1 MSRNVWYYFP
11 LLSKRRDVNS
21 CAVVGPRSARS
32 GQRQLEDAWQEKAID
47 EGMLDNIPMPRWRQV
62 FLRHIADLSR
72 DLRFRA

>member
-1 MSRNVWYYFP
+1 MIWCLEF
-11 LLSKRRDVNS
+11 
-21 CAVVGPRSARS
+21 GPYTLYPTKSYTIYPTYPIQGLDLAN
-32 GQRQLEDAWQEKAID
+32 AWQEKAID